1 MSFIHALQLLRNFT
15 LWACVCWSTQYV
27 MAQPVDFAGAKF
39 DTQTTVAGQTLTL
52 NGAAIRYKA
61 VFKVYAVGL
70 YLPNKT
76 SSPKEVWE
84 SNAPRKVHVV
94 MLRDVGGVELGR
106 NFTNHYGD
114 NATAEEMKNSITQL
128 FKFGEL
134 FSTRKMMK
142 TGDSFSLEWIPGKG
156 TIVSINGLPQGEPYE
171 GAAFFSGMLKLWI
184 GDKDS
189 AGVRAALM
197 GVK

>member
-1 MSFIHALQLLRNFT
+1 
-15 LWACVCWSTQYV
+15 
-27 MAQPVDFAGAKF
+27 MAQPIDLAGAKF
-39 DTQTTVAGQTLTL
+39 ETQTTVAGLPLVL
-52 NGAAIRYKA
+52 NGAAVRYKA
-61 VFKVYAVGL
+61 IFKVYAVGL
-70 YLPNKT
+70 YLPTKT

-84 SNAPRKVHVV
+84 SSAPRKVHVV

-114 NATAEEMKNSITQL
+114 NATPEEMKNSIPQL

-171 GAAFFSGMLKLWI
+171 GTAFFSGMLKLWI